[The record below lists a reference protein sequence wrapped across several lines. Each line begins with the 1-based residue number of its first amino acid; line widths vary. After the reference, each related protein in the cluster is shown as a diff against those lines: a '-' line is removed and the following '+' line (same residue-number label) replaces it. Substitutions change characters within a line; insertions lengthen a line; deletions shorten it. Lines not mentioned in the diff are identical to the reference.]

1 MTSPDI
7 RWKQRFQNYQK
18 ALVQLSEAVS
28 LRQQRSLSNIEK
40 QGFIKAFEFTHELA
54 WNVLKDY
61 ARYQGETQIMGS
73 RDATR
78 FAFKNELI
86 EDGDN
91 WMAMIADRNR
101 AVHAYD
107 EKTVLEII
115 ERINESYYPL
125 FQAFHRKMQE
135 LEAKNDS

>member
-1 MTSPDI
+1 MTAPDI
-7 RWKQRFQNYQK
+7 RWLQRFENYQK
-18 ALVQLSEAVS
+18 ALAQLQEAVE
-28 LRQQRSLSNIEK
+28 LQHQRALSNIEK

-54 WNVLKDY
+54 WNVLKDF
-61 ARYQGETQIMGS
+61 ARYQGDTQIMGS

-86 EDGDN
+86 EDGDS

-107 EKTVLEII
+107 EKTVLAII
-115 ERINESYYPL
+115 ERTRDVYYPL
-125 FQAFHRKMQE
+125 FRSFQRKMQQ
-135 LEAKNDS
+135 LSSNHGH